1 MQLHRDTTIQSLTT
15 VPTIQEGIIEY
26 EDSSLVKAVQNGHVL
41 VVDEADKAPTEVVC
55 ILKSLIEDGQMTL
68 SDGRQLLSKE
78 RINNDSKLK
87 ASSDVIEIHPN
98 FKMMVLANRPGF
110 PFLGNDFFREAG
122 DCFACYVIENSPKQ
136 SQIELLKEYAKHKIN
151 GELLVSEFVIEK
163 IVNVFADL
171 HQLYED
177 GTLLYPYSTREMVH
191 IIKHMSKFPEQ
202 GISSA
207 VSNVL
212 DFDVCDQHILEE
224 LTNVFKKHG
233 IPLSLK
239 TGHSASTVFET
250 KGI

>member
-1 MQLHRDTTIQSLTT
+1 MIFS
-15 VPTIQEGIIEY
+15 
-26 EDSSLVKAVQNGHVL
+26 VKPVI
-41 VVDEADKAPTEVVC
+41 VC
-55 ILKSLIEDGQMTL
+55 ML
-68 SDGRQLLSKE
+68 
-78 RINNDSKLK
+78 
-87 ASSDVIEIHPN
+87 
-98 FKMMVLANRPGF
+98 F
-110 PFLGNDFFREAG
+110 
-122 DCFACYVIENSPKQ
+122 IENSPKQ
-136 SQIELLKEYAKHKIN
+136 SKIELLKKYATCKTN
-151 GELLVSEFVIEK
+151 GELLFSEFVIEK
-163 IVNVFADL
+163 IVDFFADL

-250 KGI
+250 KGDLNGSLQNSPRINLSTRNMRFDNDKNCSRMGFNVDDQALAPSAYD